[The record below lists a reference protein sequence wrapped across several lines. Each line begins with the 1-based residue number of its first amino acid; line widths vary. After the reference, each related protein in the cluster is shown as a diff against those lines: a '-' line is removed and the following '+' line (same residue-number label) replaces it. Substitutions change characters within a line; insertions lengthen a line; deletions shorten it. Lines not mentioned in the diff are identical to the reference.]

1 MTINYSPGNDIIVP
15 TINNETY
22 RGLDGD
28 DIYIISNAIPKH
40 SLITIIDTNGK
51 NIIQLT
57 NELEISSIRFS
68 RDSSR
73 IELSNG
79 VSITINGADK
89 FFFEVGGNITAGI
102 NVDQKNYDE
111 FLSLFGVQERPIIGI
126 VDGDVNLK
134 IKEENLISDN
144 KSFSWV
150 LASPDSKGL
159 DEIEVN
165 NLMEFIKN
173 PEFNTQAAILIVGN
187 SIIAEYYNEGYD
199 ETSLATSWSVAK
211 SFTSTLIGIAID
223 DGYIGSI
230 DDPITDYLPEWKG
243 KDQDNILLKHLL
255 AMQSGMADHP
265 LAGVVFAPNM
275 VEYSLDREIIDPPG
289 KVFRYSNEDS
299 MLLGEILKNATGLSV
314 QEYANQKIF
323 NILEINDKWWTDQA
337 GNTVTYASLD
347 MTPRDFA
354 KFGLMVAQEG
364 KWKDKEVVSSS
375 WLDIATVNYSD
386 LAPYGFQWWTS
397 NGSNGKEYDF
407 FSAKG
412 LDGQLIYVWPEID
425 LVFVRFTKYQHV
437 GDKDSTIVN
446 FPITYQSTESGNL
459 PASYIEELL
468 YDVGD
473 NLIMVSDFISV
484 SDFG

>member
-1 MTINYSPGNDIIVP
+1 MTINYSAGNDIIVP
-15 TINNETY
+15 TINNGTY

-165 NLMEFIKN
+165 NLMEFVKN

-187 SIIAEYYNEGYD
+187 SIVAEYYNEGYD

-265 LAGVVFAPNM
+265 LAGVVFVPNM

-323 NILEINDKWWTDQA
+323 NILEVNDKWWTDQA

>member
-265 LAGVVFAPNM
+265 LAGVVFVPNM